1 MFIRCSRYWHEVLS
15 KFTNLSSVLSA
26 LIAKM
31 FAEDLG
37 LQTVRSIADTD
48 AVQCSTTSYAC
59 SSGAGQKMHRVQGIE
74 KAKY

>member
-1 MFIRCSRYWHEVLS
+1 
-15 KFTNLSSVLSA
+15 
-26 LIAKM
+26 M